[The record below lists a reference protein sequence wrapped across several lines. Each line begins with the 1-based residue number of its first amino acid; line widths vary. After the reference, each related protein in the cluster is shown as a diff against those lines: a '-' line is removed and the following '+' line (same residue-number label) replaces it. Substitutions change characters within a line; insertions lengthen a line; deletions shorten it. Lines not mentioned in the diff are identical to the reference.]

1 MSSQAIGTRR
11 RVSLFVR
18 KIILWFEIAIILLVG
33 AGVGVCL
40 GAFYQMNKLLPPD
53 AALDAYRPPVGTKI
67 YSSDRVLLAKL
78 AAENR
83 EPVSLDDIPKDMQN
97 AIVAIED
104 SRFYSHSGLDFRGLA
119 RALWS
124 NVTNK
129 DVTGQGGSTITQQL
143 ARNIFLSK
151 RKKLSRKIKEMLL

>member
-1 MSSQAIGTRR
+1 MINKTARR
-11 RVSLFVR
+11 RIKTFVLWMEVVF
-18 KIILWFEIAIILLVG
+18 ILVLG
-33 AGVGVCL
+33 AGVGVVL

-53 AALDAYRPPVGTKI
+53 AALDNYRPAVGTKI
-67 YSSDRVLLAKL
+67 YSSDKVLLAKL

-83 EPVSLDDIPKDMQN
+83 EPVSLDDIPKNMQN

-129 DVTGQGGSTITQQL
+129 
-143 ARNIFLSK
+143 
-151 RKKLSRKIKEMLL
+151 E